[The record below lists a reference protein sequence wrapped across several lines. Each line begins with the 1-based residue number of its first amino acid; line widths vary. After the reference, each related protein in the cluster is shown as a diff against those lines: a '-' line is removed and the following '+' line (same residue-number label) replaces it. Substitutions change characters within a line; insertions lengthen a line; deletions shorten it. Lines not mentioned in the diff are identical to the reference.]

1 MRLTIKV
8 AFAISEFIAYLFF
21 LISIDEVTANKVVF
35 IFSEF
40 GKEYSIVEK
49 NNLERNF
56 KSETTFPK
64 NSYLDKKRRSYNINA
79 SKKIKLS
86 NKIFVVDNI
95 EKYPLRFLKI
105 TDEIYNSQKKINI
118 FLNNSKLA
126 EYIQFDNFMKTYYS
140 PQKSFSVENFMYIL
154 YLLNYLKVEF
164 NTDLKKI
171 IYSLINNLK
180 NLCFKPENC
189 FDEIICKFIITD
201 EFSFTLF
208 KFVLSEFKI
217 SYFYENELLLTF
229 FYETVDYML
238 PNRNNYFFGNENKRI
253 LFYFVTKP
261 QNIDSVILY
270 HVEINESLIFQRF
283 SYSFVETLYQP
294 FDDKLFGKLKE
305 NRPGEDEMGNE
316 RSKFLFLKNFNPKE
330 TKFFKTEDN
339 NLYELN
345 IEFINVIFDKF
356 IVNNEYLNKN
366 INILNFKNS
375 KIDYNELLEIS
386 SVLTLKEIE
395 KTKCEIIESKKIRK
409 LSQKNFSVTSLQIY
423 DTRISNMNKI
433 YDFIHSLKNL
443 NYLDLSNN
451 TSKNFVENIPN
462 SISRTEKNLDVFFFS
477 NMLRAVWEIKEVSY
491 FFGSKR
497 ITLGKISIPYF
508 FKILFL
514 NEELKNLDSLSLS
527 ECDFTHDDKE
537 SFCFTNINEI
547 EFFNCKIHKLEFH
560 ELFSRNIKYSI
571 NSVTI
576 NNLDHMSFENCS
588 LTAPAI
594 FAFNRCDFKHL
605 RFFTIEYSNDVG
617 LSAEHF
623 IHIYE
628 EFGDIM

>member
-64 NSYLDKKRRSYNINA
+64 NSYLDKKRRVSYNINA

-164 NTDLKKI
+164 NTNLKKI

-253 LFYFVTKP
+253 LVINHF
-261 QNIDSVILY
+261 QISNIDFTASNFFYYKFVWKL
-270 HVEINESLIFQRF
+270 LPKIFQPQLIYLTNADK
-283 SYSFVETLYQP
+283 SN
-294 FDDKLFGKLKE
+294 FD
-305 NRPGEDEMGNE
+305 
-316 RSKFLFLKNFNPKE
+316 FLSS
-330 TKFFKTEDN
+330 
-339 NLYELN
+339 
-345 IEFINVIFDKF
+345 
-356 IVNNEYLNKN
+356 
-366 INILNFKNS
+366 IL
-375 KIDYNELLEIS
+375 LLS
-386 SVLTLKEIE
+386 HK
-395 KTKCEIIESKKIRK
+395 
-409 LSQKNFSVTSLQIY
+409 
-423 DTRISNMNKI
+423 ISN
-433 YDFIHSLKNL
+433 LL
-443 NYLDLSNN
+443 
-451 TSKNFVENIPN
+451 
-462 SISRTEKNLDVFFFS
+462 
-477 NMLRAVWEIKEVSY
+477 
-491 FFGSKR
+491 
-497 ITLGKISIPYF
+497 
-508 FKILFL
+508 
-514 NEELKNLDSLSLS
+514 
-527 ECDFTHDDKE
+527 
-537 SFCFTNINEI
+537 
-547 EFFNCKIHKLEFH
+547 
-560 ELFSRNIKYSI
+560 
-571 NSVTI
+571 
-576 NNLDHMSFENCS
+576 
-588 LTAPAI
+588 
-594 FAFNRCDFKHL
+594 
-605 RFFTIEYSNDVG
+605 FFTT
-617 LSAEHF
+617 
-623 IHIYE
+623 
-628 EFGDIM
+628 

>member
-1 MRLTIKV
+1 MD
-8 AFAISEFIAYLFF
+8 
-21 LISIDEVTANKVVF
+21 DEW
-35 IFSEF
+35 
-40 GKEYSIVEK
+40 
-49 NNLERNF
+49 
-56 KSETTFPK
+56 
-64 NSYLDKKRRSYNINA
+64 
-79 SKKIKLS
+79 
-86 NKIFVVDNI
+86 
-95 EKYPLRFLKI
+95 
-105 TDEIYNSQKKINI
+105 
-118 FLNNSKLA
+118 
-126 EYIQFDNFMKTYYS
+126 KT
-140 PQKSFSVENFMYIL
+140 
-154 YLLNYLKVEF
+154 
-164 NTDLKKI
+164 
-171 IYSLINNLK
+171 
-180 NLCFKPENC
+180 
-189 FDEIICKFIITD
+189 
-201 EFSFTLF
+201 
-208 KFVLSEFKI
+208 
-217 SYFYENELLLTF
+217 
-229 FYETVDYML
+229 
-238 PNRNNYFFGNENKRI
+238 
-253 LFYFVTKP
+253 
-261 QNIDSVILY
+261 
-270 HVEINESLIFQRF
+270 IFQRF

-356 IVNNEYLNKN
+356 YVNNEYLNKN

-537 SFCFTNINEI
+537 SFFFTNINEI

-576 NNLDHMSFENCS
+576 NNLDNMTFENCS
-588 LTAPAI
+588 LTTPAI
-594 FAFNRCDFKHL
+594 FTFNRCDFKHL